1 MVWLEVRFFG
11 FDGILVDFFIK
22 FWYYFGID
30 FVDVFKVLYLDS
42 FFFSFFCKGFVNFIF
57 KKSDCFDS
65 RN

>member
-11 FDGILVDFFIK
+11 FGGFLVDFFIK

-42 FFFSFFCKGFVNFIF
+42 FFFKFFL
-57 KKSDCFDS
+57 
-65 RN
+65 